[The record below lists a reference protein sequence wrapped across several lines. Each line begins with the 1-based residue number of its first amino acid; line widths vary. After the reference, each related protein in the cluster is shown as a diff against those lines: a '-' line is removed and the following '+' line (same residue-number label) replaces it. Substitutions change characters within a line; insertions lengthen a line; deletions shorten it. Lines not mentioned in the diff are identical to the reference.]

1 MEKNYYIDKAG
12 KILGPFAI
20 QQIREMAS
28 NGQLAPTDLI
38 RKETGPWILSANVKG
53 LIRTSPAPSLMPPTN
68 ASQDSSDMWYAKNGD
83 QTVGPFSHKAMTDLL
98 KTFKI
103 TSTDLV
109 WKEGMPEWK
118 TVSQIPA
125 FFLIIPSN
133 AESGSS
139 TIQKSVRLNENDVI
153 TGAKNPNKNM
163 LITITAFMLIGFVML
178 ASAIVFVS
186 LVVSTKNT
194 DASGNNGQRAAVSEQ
209 KPASKINGSDKTEIA
224 PVLEPKKII
233 NNFQPRKLN
242 DTPVKIDEKEVA
254 MKKEKEETKF
264 KLIKTIA
271 HVALLTIAFDDPT
284 NDLKILL
291 RNPRSN
297 IRDSAM
303 ARLSNTTP
311 NDYHKYFVEGAN
323 VLKVNENEDLRH
335 ILEKPKDVISK
346 VKVGSSEK
354 TVLVLNYEPNTR
366 IQFFKKSNG
375 EFGLLGAVI
384 GKMDCDV
391 VFPEKM
397 AVSPFD

>member
-163 LITITAFMLIGFVML
+163 MITIAAFMLIGFVML

-186 LVVSTKNT
+186 LVMSTKST

-209 KPASKINGSDKTEIA
+209 KPASKINGSDKAEIA
-224 PVLEPKKII
+224 PVVAPNKII
-233 NNFQPRKLN
+233 NNFKPPKLN

-254 MKKEKEETKF
+254 LKKEKEETKLNF
-264 KLIKTIA
+264 IKTIA
-271 HVALLTIAFDDPT
+271 HIALLSIAFDDPS
-284 NDLKILL
+284 NDLKALV
-291 RNPRSN
+291 RNPGSN
-297 IRDSAM
+297 LRDSAI
-303 ARLSNTTP
+303 ARFASTTP
-311 NDYHKYFVEGAN
+311 DDYHNAFVKVAN
-323 VLKVNENEDLRH
+323 NLKVNENKDLMYL
-335 ILEKPKDVISK
+335 LEKPKDVVSK
-346 VKVGSSEK
+346 LRIGSSDV
-354 TVLVLNYEPNTR
+354 TGLTLRYGSDVR
-366 IQFFKKSNG
+366 IRFIQKPDGRFAF
-375 EFGLLGAVI
+375 LGATI
-384 GKMDCDV
+384 GKMDCNAL
-391 VFPEKM
+391 FPEKM
-397 AVSPFD
+397 VVSPID